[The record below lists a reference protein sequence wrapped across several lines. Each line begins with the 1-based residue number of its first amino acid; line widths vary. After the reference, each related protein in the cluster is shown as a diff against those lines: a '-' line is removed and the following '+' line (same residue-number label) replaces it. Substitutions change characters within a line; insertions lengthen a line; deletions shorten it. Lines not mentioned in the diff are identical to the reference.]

1 MGAPLCVCLSVPLA
15 GLRTEGRQCTLFILH
30 PWSPAHCASEA
41 NTEWINKRKE
51 VGEKLPLGSNDRS
64 SHPGSSRANA
74 VCDTESLV
82 SAACDSLTCHD
93 SHLLTSL
100 RCTCDPQLEVSER
113 NRRYC
118 PGCPL
123 CPRPT
128 APTMILNIQ
137 ETTTGRFQTKEVRKD
152 GPLGFRWDSTSDLE

>member
-1 MGAPLCVCLSVPLA
+1 M
-15 GLRTEGRQCTLFILH
+15 
-30 PWSPAHCASEA
+30 
-41 NTEWINKRKE
+41 
-51 VGEKLPLGSNDRS
+51 PLGSNDRS
-64 SHPGSSRANA
+64 SHPGSSGANA

-100 RCTCDPQLEVSER
+100 RCTCDPQLEVLER

-118 PGCPL
+118 SGCAP
-123 CPRPT
+123 CPHPT
-128 APTMILNIQ
+128 APTTILNIQ

-152 GPLGFRWDSTSDLE
+152 GPLGFRWDSTSDLEQTKTLPGLQVFPPSPEADMNKIPDPCGFPRLGSRPRSEAGHASEGTACVLC